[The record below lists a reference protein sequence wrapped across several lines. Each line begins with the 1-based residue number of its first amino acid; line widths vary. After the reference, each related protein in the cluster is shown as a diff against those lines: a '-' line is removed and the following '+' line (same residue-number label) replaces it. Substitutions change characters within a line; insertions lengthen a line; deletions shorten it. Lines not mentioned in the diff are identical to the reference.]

1 MKSHISKT
9 CHSRAARVSQGTL
22 QAIQESIQLGQ
33 KWLFPG
39 QSSGYLSTKTVLW
52 TIDRLAEEAGIQD
65 GLAPAKALPEEGHA
79 PYPQAQSCGE
89 YAHGRRAGAH
99 DSDSRVGHKRL

>member
-1 MKSHISKT
+1 
-9 CHSRAARVSQGTL
+9 L

-39 QSSGYLSTKTVLW
+39 QSSGHLSTKTVLW

-65 GLAPAKALPEEGHA
+65 GLAPAKALP
-79 PYPQAQSCGE
+79 
-89 YAHGRRAGAH
+89 
-99 DSDSRVGHKRL
+99 